1 MLVLIA
7 YDVKTSTKEGR
18 KRLQRVAKLCVN
30 YGQRVQ
36 KSVFEC
42 SVDPAQ
48 LVEMK
53 HKLERIIDNDSD
65 NIRIYHMGKNWE
77 RKIETLGRSESY
89 NPDSGVLFL

>member
-7 YDVKTSTKEGR
+7 YDVETATKEGR
-18 KRLQRVAKLCVN
+18 SRLQKVAKICVN

-36 KSVFEC
+36 NSVFEC

-48 LVEMK
+48 LVEIK
-53 HKLERIIDNDSD
+53 HELSRIIDNNLD

-77 RKIETLGRSESY
+77 RKIETLGKSESY